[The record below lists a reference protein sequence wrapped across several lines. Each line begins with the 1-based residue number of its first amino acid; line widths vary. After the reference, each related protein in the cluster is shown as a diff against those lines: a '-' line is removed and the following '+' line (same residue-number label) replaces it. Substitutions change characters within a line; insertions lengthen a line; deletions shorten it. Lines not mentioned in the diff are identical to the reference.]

1 MRSPIG
7 YSYATNQRLCKASSK
22 TVKEAHVGRRDRRK
36 GSQGRAE
43 GRVRGRIRGR
53 AGRGG
58 ERGAGRKRGAFDVGA
73 IEGYAHLLRNR
84 TGGTSGLGGGASGL
98 AGAASGLAG
107 SSLAHRIAG
116 SGPEGSEEDFRT
128 EVTEHLALIDERLQ
142 RLEDEMHE
150 LREGGEGD
158 PGDVME
164 PEVGTDPQS
173 NP

>member
-1 MRSPIG
+1 MGRS
-7 YSYATNQRLCKASSK
+7 
-22 TVKEAHVGRRDRRK
+22 GRRKDS
-36 GSQGRAE
+36 SQRRAE
-43 GRVRGRIRGR
+43 GRVRGRVREGVQGR
-53 AGRGG
+53 PGREGG
-58 ERGAGRKRGAFDVGA
+58 TGRKRGTFDVGA
-73 IEGYAHLLRNR
+73 IEGYANR
-84 TGGTSGLGGGASGL
+84 LGDHIGGTSGLAGAASGL

-107 SSLAHRIAG
+107 SSFARRIAG
-116 SGPEGSEEDFRT
+116 SDAEGSEEDFRR

-142 RLEDEMHE
+142 RLEDEVHE